1 MNRRVTLVGRT
12 QALEPDARR
21 RWWLCRASFIL
32 LFCQAHGVRR
42 RWHCILKAML
52 RVKKEERRSA
62 AQALF
67 EDRKEFD
74 SFYRREAPKLLQ
86 FLKRRIW
93 IEEERADL
101 VQEAFARLVAA
112 RSSAAQEN
120 PGSYVQ
126 GILRH
131 LLADRARAWS
141 RSKAVCADEIALP
154 PQPEM
159 PDAAL
164 ELAKMQEQYRR
175 AVDTLPAKT
184 REVFLLHRAEDL
196 PYRQI
201 AERLGISIRTVEW
214 HVAQA
219 IVRIGKSVADH
230 D

>member
-1 MNRRVTLVGRT
+1 
-12 QALEPDARR
+12 
-21 RWWLCRASFIL
+21 
-32 LFCQAHGVRR
+32 
-42 RWHCILKAML
+42 ML
-52 RVKKEERRSA
+52 RIKEEERQGASK
-62 AQALF
+62 ALF
-67 EDRKEFD
+67 EDRKAFD

-141 RSKAVCADEIALP
+141 RSKAARADEVALP
-154 PQPEM
+154 HQPEM

-164 ELAKMQEQYRR
+164 ELAQMQEQYRI

-219 IVRIGKSVADH
+219 VVRIGKSVAGH

>member
-1 MNRRVTLVGRT
+1 
-12 QALEPDARR
+12 
-21 RWWLCRASFIL
+21 
-32 LFCQAHGVRR
+32 
-42 RWHCILKAML
+42 ML
-52 RVKKEERRSA
+52 RVKKEERQGAS
-62 AQALF
+62 QALF
-67 EDRKEFD
+67 EDRKAFD
-74 SFYRREAPKLLQ
+74 RFYRREAPKLLQ

-131 LLADRARAWS
+131 LLADRARSWS
-141 RSKAVCADEIALP
+141 RSQAARADETALP
-154 PQPEM
+154 HQPEM

-164 ELAKMQEQYRR
+164 ELAQMQEQYRK
-175 AVDTLPAKT
+175 AVDALPAKT

-219 IVRIGKSVADH
+219 VVRIGKSVASH